1 MAKPGSYEVMKLL
14 CAEEVTVT
22 VQDEY
27 KLVTV
32 KPYLTE
38 DQLDTAVKPIL
49 EEYLEHG
56 NSTEVEVSKLLLL

>member
-1 MAKPGSYEVMKLL
+1 M
-14 CAEEVTVT
+14 
-22 VQDEY
+22 QDEY

-38 DQLDTAVKPIL
+38 EQIDVSVKPII

-56 NSTEVEVSKLLLL
+56 NSTEVEVSSPSTIGILLQFIIKYVVFVLD